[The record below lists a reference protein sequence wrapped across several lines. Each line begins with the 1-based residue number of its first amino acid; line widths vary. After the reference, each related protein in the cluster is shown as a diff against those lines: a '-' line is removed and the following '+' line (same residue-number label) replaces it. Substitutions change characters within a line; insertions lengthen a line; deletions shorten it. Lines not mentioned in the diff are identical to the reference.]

1 MTEVK
6 SSDVDLSEILS
17 SVDGAAKRLNQIS
30 NNANQVITSVENRLL
45 RANIGMEVWWDK
57 SIMSADCS
65 NELGRYEESTWAGR
79 LLGFAKIN
87 GDWCLGVKTVRWV
100 TGYQDGDRDLE
111 YTTEHLLD
119 GPTQLKR
126 ASRDV
131 RLAALK
137 KMPEFLAYLTKA
149 VENTVTE
156 METTTEALLPKKGK

>member
-17 SVDGAAKRLNQIS
+17 SVDGAAKRLNKIS
-30 NNANQVITSVENRLL
+30 NNANEVITSVENRLL
-45 RANIGMEVWWDK
+45 RANIGMEIWWDT
-57 SIMSADCS
+57 SIMWADCS
-65 NELGRYEESTWAGR
+65 NELGRYEQSTWAGR

-87 GDWCLGVKTVRWV
+87 GEWCLGVKTVRWV
-100 TGYQDGDRDLE
+100 KGYHEGDPDSE

-119 GPTQLKR
+119 EPTQLRR

-137 KMPEFLAYLTKA
+137 KMPEFLAFLAKA
-149 VENTVTE
+149 VEDAVAE